1 MTEYSRK
8 FVSETL
14 LLRPVDASVDGE
26 LALRA
31 DSLHEIRVSSRKTM
45 GCGLIGWYGRILYGR
60 SFAPLT
66 DLMADAK
73 ARCSFEIET
82 DRGARLA
89 EATHQARASLRH
101 AALARASLITV
112 IGFCLFVA
120 TVVLAH
126 ETRNTQSVYQDYLA
140 NPTVARAPEQSWGY
154 TPLLYDLPE
163 GLKSNLIAFD
173 RTIESAFV
181 AFGMGQSKSGSS
193 SVQSR
198 KLSAAIMSLFGLI
211 PLVQFGLGQSGK
223 ARTFRE
229 KAFEAIAGSSNR

>member
-1 MTEYSRK
+1 MADYSRK
-8 FVSETL
+8 FVSEGL
-14 LLRPVDASVDGE
+14 LLRSIDASVDGE
-26 LALRA
+26 LALSG
-31 DSLHEIRVSSRKTM
+31 DSLCDIQSHAPKSM
-45 GCGLIGWYGRILYGR
+45 GRGLVGWYGRILYGR
-60 SFAPLT
+60 SFTPLT
-66 DLMADAK
+66 DLMTEAME
-73 ARCSFEIET
+73 RCSAGIGM
-82 DRGARLA
+82 DRHARLA
-89 EATHQARASLRH
+89 LATRQARAALRH
-101 AALARASLITV
+101 AALARASLVTIV
-112 IGFCLFVA
+112 GFCLFVA

-126 ETRNTQSVYQDYLA
+126 ETRNTQSVYQNYLA

-173 RTIESAFV
+173 RSIESAFV

-223 ARTFRE
+223 ARALRD
-229 KAFEAIAGSSNR
+229 KAFAAVGDSPTP